1 MDKRYEPSK
10 DYGRVNKKPKLEI
23 IVGKG
28 RPNQNTAGA
37 PGTSRYTAKPASPP
51 KSSPDDFWDDD
62 DDEVLLMASQV
73 VEKSSAHTVP
83 LSSQPTRDFT
93 FSEFAPNTK
102 STSTQKY
109 FEQDVQLFSE
119 MDDDWDDGIVEKPSV
134 FLTSQKPKQTPVF
147 KVPITVAPTKRPHQE
162 SERSER
168 PFSSDLI
175 KSATPLLGQS
185 QLPQTGSTG
194 NFNSNPISL
203 SQPNVLNKNS
213 NREKAHECQIQFL
226 QKRADT
232 LKKENAKITKELD
245 DFRNKMESKDGEVS
259 LLRDEIR
266 HLKQQIQNAQR
277 EKLQS
282 TDVVKTEWQDKINE
296 LAKQVEAQQTVL
308 EFKTM
313 EISKLKMNHGD
324 ESMRFDNSM
333 RENLNESTTAQQTN
347 LRTTTSNRRRMTQ
360 IQSSARLTRKIPT
373 ACSIPIEIFDQSI
386 EKGNSK
392 FRKDVFHREMERL
405 QFHMSR
411 VQYISQLKANQRTE
425 LAESVIDSAKCVI
438 AEFWTYVHSLEYN
451 KHSHSLP
458 YHSYDIIK
466 DSRQQSNRCSLFQ
479 AQVLFQNEKA
489 INLRRYIAGLSVICK
504 LVPEAGALLFSI
516 QNNDYLLIQIIID
529 GLNKLGFSHEIC
541 HHFGVVESFAMLL
554 DTLWDNHSEDDEYL
568 EHLMSFLKTLVFC
581 RPNAWASKFI
591 TLCLQKLPNTARDQL
606 CGNARGPNFTVSQT
620 IYKFTTESCVLQ
632 VYACLLETAFPANQ
646 ELCRNEFKLLSEI
659 CYNHLIFFASC
670 FPSPP
675 PRFVIDIL
683 PHDDDLDEEGLMS
696 QQPVVNIKCQCYVMM
711 CSSVVKLLYQVMRQ
725 WQRVER
731 KHEVKLIENIAK
743 VGVRLL
749 HTIYIRYYMTKL
761 FDHKGY
767 LTRHYLYFICK
778 YWLES
783 TDLLQF
789 KETHREALDQLASS
803 HIIEI
808 KSQPEERNTF
818 KVDRDLKKW
827 YEHSGDVA
835 NEAMDCIDVDADN
848 LSDFMKL
855 RITERT
861 CNAELFFKRY

>member
-28 RPNQNTAGA
+28 RSNQNALGG
-37 PGTSRYTAKPASPP
+37 PSTSRYAAKQASPAR
-51 KSSPDDFWDDD
+51 SSPDDFWDDD

-73 VEKSSAHTVP
+73 VEKCSGGQTIQ
-83 LSSQPTRDFT
+83 LSSQTREFT
-93 FSEFAPNTK
+93 FSEFAPNVK
-102 STSTQKY
+102 STQKY
-109 FEQDVQLFSE
+109 FERDVELFSE
-119 MDDDWDDGIVEKPSV
+119 MDDDWDDGVVAVSEKPSL
-134 FLTSQKPKQTPVF
+134 FQSTQKDAPVF
-147 KVPITVAPTKRPHQE
+147 KVPEVAVSSKRTHQE
-162 SERSER
+162 SERTER
-168 PFSSDLI
+168 PFSSDLP
-175 KSATPLLGQS
+175 KSATPMLAQAAFNTNS
-185 QLPQTGSTG
+185 A
-194 NFNSNPISL
+194 NFNSAPISM
-203 SQPNVLNKNS
+203 SQPNSINKNS

-282 TDVVKTEWQDKINE
+282 SDVVKTEWQDKINE
-296 LAKQVEAQQTVL
+296 LSKQVEAQQTVL

-313 EISKLKMNHGD
+313 EISKLKMNHAD
-324 ESMRFDNSM
+324 ETMRFENSM
-333 RENLNESTTAQQTN
+333 RDNLNESSISAAHQTN
-347 LRTTTSNRRRMTQ
+347 LRVTTSNRRRMTHVQ
-360 IQSSARLTRKIPT
+360 CSARLNRRVPA
-373 ACSIPIEIFDQSI
+373 ACNIPIEIFDQSI

-405 QFHMSR
+405 QFHMTR
-411 VQYISQLKANQRTE
+411 AQYIGQLKSNQKTE
-425 LAESVIDSAKCVI
+425 LAGSVIESAKCVI

-458 YHSYDIIK
+458 HHSYDITK
-466 DSRQQSNRCSLFQ
+466 DSRQQTDRSSLFQ
-479 AQVLFQNEKA
+479 AEVLFPSEKA
-489 INLRRYIAGLSVICK
+489 INLRRYIAGLSIICK
-504 LVPEAGALLFSI
+504 LVPEAGALLFTVHH
-516 QNNDYLLIQIIID
+516 NEYLLIQIIVD
-529 GLNKLGFSHEIC
+529 GLNKLGFSNEIC
-541 HHFGVVESFAMLL
+541 QHFGVIESFAMLL
-554 DTLWDNHSEDDEYL
+554 DTLWDNHSEGDQDE

-591 TLCLQKLPNTARDQL
+591 TLCLQKLSPTARDQL
-606 CGNARGPNFTVSQT
+606 CGNSRSPNFSVSQVL
-620 IYKFTTESCVLQ
+620 YKFTTESCLLQ

-646 ELCRNEFKLLSEI
+646 ELSRSEFKLLSEI
-659 CYNHLIFFASC
+659 CYNHVIFFTSC

-675 PRFVIDIL
+675 RFVANIL
-683 PHDDDLDEEGLMS
+683 PHDDDVDEEGLMS
-696 QQPVVNIKCQCYVMM
+696 QQPGVNVKCQCYVMM

-725 WQRVER
+725 WQRMER
-731 KHEVKLIENIAK
+731 QHEVKLIENIAK

-749 HTIYIRYYMTKL
+749 HTIYIRFYMTKL

-778 YWLES
+778 YWLDS
-783 TDLLQF
+783 MDLLQF
-789 KETHREALDQLASS
+789 MESHREALDQLASS
-803 HIIEI
+803 HIVEI
-808 KSQPEERNTF
+808 KSQPEQRNTS
-818 KVDRDLKKW
+818 KVDRDLKRW

-835 NEAMDCIDVDADN
+835 HENMDCIDVDAED

-855 RITERT
+855 HITEKA
-861 CNAELFFKRY
+861 CKAELFFKRY